1 MDVNKQI
8 EALQKSGKLK
18 IITTDYSMATRSY
31 DVFFSGCKMGKHCPG
46 CHNSEAWDFNVGTDW
61 KKHILKISKDLKQFG
76 SLIDKFFI
84 LGGEPLDQDLDE
96 LYLCM
101 GALKEFGKELWLF
114 TRRELDEVPEEAKQ
128 IFDYIKCGPYK
139 EELTADHHVF
149 YGVKLATAN
158 QRIYKKGVDY

>member
-31 DVFFSGCKMGKHCPG
+31 DIFFSGCAANPRCEN
-46 CHNSEAWDFNVGTDW
+46 CHNAEAWDFNQGTDW
-61 KKHILKISKDLKQFG
+61 KKHVLKISKDLKQF
-76 SLIDKFFI
+76 STLIDKFFI

-101 GALKEFGKELWLF
+101 DALKEFGKELWLF
-114 TRRELDEVPEEAKQ
+114 TRFELDEIPEEAKQ
-128 IFDYIKCGPYK
+128 VFDYIKCGRYLP
-139 EELTADHHVF
+139 ELSTDNNIH